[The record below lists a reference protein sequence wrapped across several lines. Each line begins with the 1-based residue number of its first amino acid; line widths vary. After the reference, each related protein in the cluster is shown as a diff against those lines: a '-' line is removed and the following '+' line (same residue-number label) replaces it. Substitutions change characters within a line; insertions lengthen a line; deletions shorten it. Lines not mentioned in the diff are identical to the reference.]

1 MERREFLVTSAM
13 AVGAASR
20 AFAQTSSATAAKLD
34 RIAIMTYS
42 FQRLLKLPGQEE
54 TPARTLDFFDMPQM
68 FADRYKVHN
77 LEVQHSHFASTEAS
91 YFKEFLARLAKTKS
105 RVSNINLELGTM
117 NISSPDPVART
128 QAVDL
133 TKRWIDHAIVL
144 GSPRVMINQ
153 GQLTEDNKL
162 VAIETMKRMT
172 AYAKTKNIMVGM
184 EPRGNGARRGG
195 PPPTVPAYKTLTDVA
210 IAAGGYTNP
219 DVGNFGGDQA
229 FQHAGIRT
237 MFPHTDGNCHMKM
250 LTPSQ
255 YDLAA
260 AIRLTKELG
269 YKGLYSIEF
278 EGAGDNYE
286 GVQAVYDILLATL

>member
-1 MERREFLVTSAM
+1 MERRDFLIASTM

-20 AFAQTSSATAAKLD
+20 AFAQATPAAAKLD

-42 FQRLLKLPGQEE
+42 FQRLLKAPGVPESP
-54 TPARTLDFFDMPQM
+54 TRTLEFFDMPQM
-68 FADRYKVHN
+68 FADRFKVHN
-77 LEVQHSHFASTEAS
+77 LEVQHSHFASTEPS
-91 YFKEFLARLAKTKS
+91 YFKDFLARLAKTKS
-105 RVSNINLELGTM
+105 RISNINLELGQM
-117 NISSPDPVART
+117 SISSPDPVART

-153 GQLTEDNKL
+153 GALTEDNKAI
-162 VAIETMKRMT
+162 AIETLKRMT

-195 PPPTVPAYKTLTDVA
+195 PPPTVPAYQTLTDVA
-210 IAAGGYTNP
+210 VGGGGYTNP

-229 FQHAGIRT
+229 FQHAGMRV

-250 LTPSQ
+250 LTPPQ
-255 YDLAA
+255 YDLSA
-260 AIRLTKELG
+260 AIKLTKELG

-278 EGAGDNYE
+278 EGQGDNYE
-286 GVQAVYDILLATL
+286 GVQYVDDALLANL